1 MDRNDRVRLLWRAEA
16 YERRTKRRG
25 SPIGDLGLTGVALLR
40 VLAFRFLNAKR
51 NRAWPSYDTLQRETG
66 FCRQTIARG
75 IQRLEAAG
83 FLLVTRR
90 AGSRGRGT
98 IVRET
103 NLYALPS
110 APPAVPDFD
119 SPLVRREPKPEE
131 FIPWERWQ
139 SPLKEAL
146 EALGRRVA
154 EANRGLA
161 RDNPRG

>member
-1 MDRNDRVRLLWRAEA
+1 MDRNERVRLVWRAEA
-16 YERRTKRRG
+16 YERRTKPHGRA
-25 SPIGDLGLTGVALLR
+25 IGALGLTGVALLR
-40 VLAFRFLNAKR
+40 VIAFRFLNAKQ

-90 AGSRGRGT
+90 AGSRGRGR

-110 APPAVPDFD
+110 VPPAVPDFD
-119 SPLVRREPKPEE
+119 SPLVRREPKPQD
-131 FIPWERWQ
+131 FIPWDRWQ
-139 SPLKEAL
+139 SPLKDAL

-154 EANRGLA
+154 EANNGLA
-161 RDNPRG
+161 RDKPRS